1 MAPQTFLFFCRLPG
15 YVVLVVTIDASL
27 REAIEF
33 SIELRGIRVSFAWL
47 PEVERA
53 NRSVPGNS
61 WKMVH
66 PHTPLPRLEWMFIAN
81 VPYICVW
88 VCGNARGFFGREKSR
103 GAV

>member
-1 MAPQTFLFFCRLPG
+1 M
-15 YVVLVVTIDASL
+15 VTIDASL

-66 PHTPLPRLEWMFIAN
+66 PHTPASSSGVDVYCQRAVCVVMRADFSAEGSLEEASG
-81 VPYICVW
+81 VKGERKK
-88 VCGNARGFFGREKSR
+88 GNTRR
-103 GAV
+103 